1 MNLEGQQ
8 GAGTLHQRTW
18 QESEASVSLLGA
30 AASSGAWEQSRVP
43 AAPELDGRRG
53 RSVPPPR
60 AGAGLGLGVQAE
72 KAQGRRRLPA
82 QPPLPS
88 LTAPLPAC
96 SEGTAGLILLL
107 SQ

>member
-8 GAGTLHQRTW
+8 GADTLHQRTW
-18 QESEASVSLLGA
+18 QESEASVSLLGV

-53 RSVPPPR
+53 RSVPPPG

-72 KAQGRRRLPA
+72 KAQGRRHLPA
-82 QPPLPS
+82 QPPLPG